1 MKWGIVLTTNL
12 VNKYKFLTTT
22 ILSLKYSLRF
32 LMILLVILMAGN
44 APDIYKANVS
54 GLILVFAIMRLVLI
68 LRFKWVLSALVVDL
82 VKKEQLLIEH
92 VKVREYNE
100 MALKG
105 LVRKYKYK
113 YYSFE
118 KNKPIS
124 FLASLFTGV
133 SLHTLLVENK
143 VKYVKVMLTTC
154 VVGDDVKIDCKVL
167 EDLLPRVR
175 SVEVIT
181 SKERV
186 N

>member
-1 MKWGIVLTTNL
+1 MKWGMVLTSKL

-32 LMILLVILMAGN
+32 LLILLIILMAGN

-105 LVRKYKYK
+105 LARKYK

-143 VKYVKVMLTTC
+143 VKHVKVMLTTC
-154 VVGDDVKIDCKVL
+154 VVGDDVKIDCEVL

-175 SVEVIT
+175 SIEVIT
-181 SKERV
+181 SKERI

>member
-1 MKWGIVLTTNL
+1 MKWGMVLASKL

-22 ILSLKYSLRF
+22 ILSLKYSIRF
-32 LMILLVILMAGN
+32 LAILLVILLVGN
-44 APDIYKANVS
+44 APDTYKANVC
-54 GLILVFAIMRLVLI
+54 GLVLVFAVMRLI
-68 LRFKWVLSALVVDL
+68 LLLMFKWVLSALVVDL
-82 VKKEQLLIEH
+82 VEKKQLLIEH

-100 MALKG
+100 MALKD
-105 LVRKYKYK
+105 LARKYKYI
-113 YYSFE
+113 SFE

-154 VVGDDVKIDCKVL
+154 VVGDDVKIDCAVL

-181 SKERV
+181 SKERI

>member
-1 MKWGIVLTTNL
+1 MKWGIVLTVKL
-12 VNKYKFLTTT
+12 VNKYKYLSTT
-22 ILSLKYSLRF
+22 IRSLKYSLRF
-32 LMILLVILMAGN
+32 LVILLVILMVGS
-44 APDIYKANVS
+44 APDTYKANVC
-54 GLILVFAIMRLVLI
+54 GLILGFAVMRLILL
-68 LRFKWVLSALVVDL
+68 LRFKWVVSALVVDL
-82 VKKEQLLIEH
+82 VEKKQLLIEH

-105 LVRKYKYK
+105 LARKYK

-133 SLHTLLVENK
+133 DLHTLLVENK
-143 VKYVKVMLTTC
+143 VKYVKVMLTNC
-154 VVGDDVKIDCKVL
+154 VVGDDVKIDCEVL

-175 SVEVIT
+175 TVEVIT
-181 SKERV
+181 STERI

>member
-105 LVRKYKYK
+105 LARKYK

-124 FLASLFTGV
+124 FLVSLFTGV

-154 VVGDDVKIDCKVL
+154 VVGDDVKIDCEVL

-181 SKERV
+181 SQERI

>member
-1 MKWGIVLTTNL
+1 MKWGIVLTINL

-105 LVRKYKYK
+105 LARKYKYF
-113 YYSFE
+113 SFE

-154 VVGDDVKIDCKVL
+154 VVGDDVKIDCGVL

>member
-1 MKWGIVLTTNL
+1 MKWGIVLKVNL

-22 ILSLKYSLRF
+22 MLSLKYSLRF
-32 LMILLVILMAGN
+32 LMILLVILLVGN
-44 APDIYKANVS
+44 APDTYKANVC
-54 GLILVFAIMRLVLI
+54 GLVLVFAVMRLI
-68 LRFKWVLSALVVDL
+68 LLLQFKWVLSALVVDL
-82 VKKEQLLIEH
+82 VEKKQLLIEH
-92 VKVREYNE
+92 VKIREYNE
-100 MALKG
+100 MALKD
-105 LVRKYKYK
+105 LARKYK

-154 VVGDDVKIDCKVL
+154 VVGDDVKIDCEVL

-181 SKERV
+181 SKERI

>member
-82 VKKEQLLIEH
+82 VEKEQLLIEH
-92 VKVREYNE
+92 VKVRDYNE
-100 MALKG
+100 MALKD
-105 LVRKYKYK
+105 LARKYK

-133 SLHTLLVENK
+133 DLHTLLVENK
-143 VKYVKVMLTTC
+143 VKYVKVMLTNC
-154 VVGDDVKIDCKVL
+154 VVGDDVKIDCEVL

-175 SVEVIT
+175 TVEVIT
-181 SKERV
+181 STARI

>member
-82 VKKEQLLIEH
+82 VEKEQLLIEH
-92 VKVREYNE
+92 VKVRDYNE

-105 LVRKYKYK
+105 LARKYK

-133 SLHTLLVENK
+133 DLHTMLAENK

-154 VVGDDVKIDCKVL
+154 VVGEDVKIDCEVL

-181 SKERV
+181 SKERI

>member
-1 MKWGIVLTTNL
+1 
-12 VNKYKFLTTT
+12 
-22 ILSLKYSLRF
+22 
-32 LMILLVILMAGN
+32 MAGS
-44 APDIYKANVS
+44 APDTYKANVC

-68 LRFKWVLSALVVDL
+68 LQFKWVLSALIVAL

-105 LVRKYKYK
+105 LARKYK

-133 SLHTLLVENK
+133 NLHTLIVENN
-143 VKYVKVMLTTC
+143 VKYLKVVLTTC
-154 VVGDDVKIDCKVL
+154 SVSSGVKVDLEVL
-167 EDLLPRVR
+167 EDLIPRVR
-175 SVEVIT
+175 RVNIIT
-181 SKERV
+181 SQERI

>member
-1 MKWGIVLTTNL
+1 MTVKL
-12 VNKYKFLTTT
+12 VNKYKYLITT
-22 ILSLKYSLRF
+22 IRSLKYSLRF
-32 LMILLVILMAGN
+32 LAILLVILMVGS
-44 APDIYKANVS
+44 APDTYKANVC
-54 GLILVFAIMRLVLI
+54 GLILGFAVMRLILL
-68 LRFKWVLSALVVDL
+68 LRFKWVVSALVVDL
-82 VKKEQLLIEH
+82 VEKKQLLIEH

-100 MALKG
+100 MALKD
-105 LVRKYKYK
+105 LARKYK

-118 KNKPIS
+118 KNRPIS

-133 SLHTLLVENK
+133 DLHTLLVENN

-154 VVGDDVKIDCKVL
+154 VVGDDVKIDCDVL

-181 SKERV
+181 SKERI

>member
-54 GLILVFAIMRLVLI
+54 GLVLV
-68 LRFKWVLSALVVDL
+68 SALVVDL

-105 LVRKYKYK
+105 LARKYK

-143 VKYVKVMLTTC
+143 VKHVKVMLTTC
-154 VVGDDVKIDCKVL
+154 VVGDDVKIDCEVL

-181 SKERV
+181 SQERI

>member
-1 MKWGIVLTTNL
+1 MEWGVVLTTNL

-44 APDIYKANVS
+44 APDIYKVNVS
-54 GLILVFAIMRLVLI
+54 GLVLVFAIMRLVLI

-82 VKKEQLLIEH
+82 VEKEQLLIEH
-92 VKVREYNE
+92 VKVRDYNE

-105 LVRKYKYK
+105 LARKYK

-133 SLHTLLVENK
+133 NLHTMLVENN
-143 VKYVKVMLTTC
+143 VKYVKVMLTNC
-154 VVGDDVKIDCKVL
+154 VVGDDVKIDCEVL

-175 SVEVIT
+175 TVEVIT
-181 SKERV
+181 STERI

>member
-1 MKWGIVLTTNL
+1 MKWGVVLTTNL

-82 VKKEQLLIEH
+82 VEKEQLLIEH
-92 VKVREYNE
+92 VKVRDYNE
-100 MALKG
+100 MALKD
-105 LVRKYKYK
+105 LARKYK

-133 SLHTLLVENK
+133 DLHTLLVENK
-143 VKYVKVMLTTC
+143 VKYVKVMLTNC
-154 VVGDDVKIDCKVL
+154 VVGDDVKIDCEVL

-175 SVEVIT
+175 TVEVIT
-181 SKERV
+181 STERI

>member
-1 MKWGIVLTTNL
+1 MKWGIVLSTKL
-12 VNKYKFLTTT
+12 VNKYKFLITT

-82 VKKEQLLIEH
+82 VEKEQLLIEH
-92 VKVREYNE
+92 VKVRDYNE
-100 MALKG
+100 MALKD
-105 LVRKYKYK
+105 LARKYK

-133 SLHTLLVENK
+133 DLHTLLVENK
-143 VKYVKVMLTTC
+143 VKYVKVMLTNC
-154 VVGDDVKIDCKVL
+154 VVGDDVKIDCEVL

-175 SVEVIT
+175 TVEVIT
-181 SKERV
+181 STERI

>member
-82 VKKEQLLIEH
+82 VEKEQLLIEH

-105 LVRKYKYK
+105 LARKYK

-124 FLASLFTGV
+124 FLVSLFTGV
-133 SLHTLLVENK
+133 NLHTLVVENN
-143 VKYVKVMLTTC
+143 VKYLKVVLTTC
-154 VVGDDVKIDCKVL
+154 SVSSDVKVDLEVL

-181 SKERV
+181 SKERI

>member
-1 MKWGIVLTTNL
+1 MKWGMVLTSKL

-32 LMILLVILMAGN
+32 LLILLIILMAGN

-105 LVRKYKYK
+105 LARKYK

-154 VVGDDVKIDCKVL
+154 VVGDDVKIDCGVL

-175 SVEVIT
+175 SIEVIT
-181 SKERV
+181 SKERI

>member
-1 MKWGIVLTTNL
+1 MKWGIVLSTKL
-12 VNKYKFLTTT
+12 VNKYKFLITT

-44 APDIYKANVS
+44 ALDIYKANVS

-82 VKKEQLLIEH
+82 VEKEQLLIEH
-92 VKVREYNE
+92 VKVRDYNE
-100 MALKG
+100 MALKD
-105 LVRKYKYK
+105 LARKYK

-133 SLHTLLVENK
+133 DLHTLLVENK
-143 VKYVKVMLTTC
+143 VKYVKVMLTNC
-154 VVGDDVKIDCKVL
+154 VVGDDVKIDCEVL

-175 SVEVIT
+175 TVEVIT
-181 SKERV
+181 STERI

>member
-1 MKWGIVLTTNL
+1 MKWGIVLSTKL

-44 APDIYKANVS
+44 TPDIYKANVS

-82 VKKEQLLIEH
+82 VEKEQLLIEH

-105 LVRKYKYK
+105 LARKYK

-143 VKYVKVMLTTC
+143 VKYVKVILTTC
-154 VVGDDVKIDCKVL
+154 VVGDDVKIDCGVL

-175 SVEVIT
+175 SIEVIT
-181 SKERV
+181 SKERI

>member
-1 MKWGIVLTTNL
+1 MNLTDKL
-12 VNKYKFLTTT
+12 VRKYKFLNEVITG
-22 ILSLKYSLRF
+22 LKYVLRF
-32 LMILLVILMAGN
+32 LAILLVILMAGN

-82 VKKEQLLIEH
+82 VEKEQLLIEH
-92 VKVREYNE
+92 VKVRDYNE
-100 MALKG
+100 MALKD
-105 LVRKYKYK
+105 LARKYK

-133 SLHTLLVENK
+133 DLHTLLVENK
-143 VKYVKVMLTTC
+143 VKYVKVMLTNC
-154 VVGDDVKIDCKVL
+154 VVGDDVKIDCEVL

-175 SVEVIT
+175 TVEVIT
-181 SKERV
+181 STERI

>member
-1 MKWGIVLTTNL
+1 MNLTDKL
-12 VNKYKFLTTT
+12 VRKYKFLNEVITG
-22 ILSLKYSLRF
+22 LKYVLRF
-32 LMILLVILMAGN
+32 LAILLVILMAGS
-44 APDIYKANVS
+44 APDIYKANAS
-54 GLILVFAIMRLVLI
+54 GLVLVFALMRLVLI
-68 LRFKWVLSALVVDL
+68 LKFKWVLSDLVVDL
-82 VKKEQLLIEH
+82 IEKDQLLIER

-100 MALKG
+100 MALKD
-105 LVRKYKYK
+105 LARKYK

-133 SLHTLLVENK
+133 SLHTLLIENQ

-154 VVGDDVKIDCKVL
+154 VVGADVKVDCEVL

-181 SKERV
+181 STERI